1 MEKEKPFKLFVPPR
15 LSSSQVSAVKPQAS
29 ARDAGSCQV
38 FNKCTEDYF
47 SLPFVITSTPSHG
60 EVTDPDPVSQKIN
73 FLPGVQEENIETM
86 HELYSKLYKEAEKI
100 KRWKATV
107 ESELKQKERKLQE
120 NKKIIEAQRKAI
132 QELQFENEKL
142 SLKLEDEIC
151 ENKDLLQENSATRHL
166 CNLLKET
173 CARSTEKS
181 NKYEHER
188 EETRHLYMALN
199 NNIERMIL
207 AFEELRV
214 QAENSRLDMCFKLKE
229 AAEKVEQI
237 EKEYKMEI
245 NVKEKQLSVLT
256 VQRGEKDNK
265 MRDITVQLQESR
277 DKIIDLEEATK
288 QQKEMLKESQSKQE
302 HLMGE
307 LEEAKVLLQKTET
320 AQKSLETEL
329 RTAMKTLIEVTVEKE
344 AQMEGLK
351 ETRALHASVV
361 EEFEMAVSNLKE
373 LLNREQN
380 RLKKLE
386 EESEKLAS
394 ELQNKS
400 IELEEMAKLKSDKET
415 QLEDL
420 TEALERSVKLQKDLE
435 QQLLCEQSE
444 KMILIKEREIKDS
457 DHSEFKEQVQRLL
470 SEKKHLEITIE
481 KLQKREKEMKDILQI
496 REKEVYDLELQL
508 TGAVE
513 NEQNCLKQIT
523 ALNAELEK
531 EMLQNEELNMNC
543 SKLLLEKE
551 QIAQK
556 KSDTITELKKLQE
569 VHKDNRKKEEK
580 TKQLIENLE
589 ETNSQ
594 LRNDLESLKEKM
606 KKKDEEAKTK
616 LDESEENTRNIGS
629 EISRKE
635 KQLKMLE
642 NKFNNLK
649 KQVENKT
656 KYNEELQ
663 QEVYSPIYPTRGQ
676 SCLLVE
682 KPSRNLGHLLGAS
695 VSLHQ
700 NKVLKKKIAAES
712 KQSGIYE
719 GKVNKLQLELE
730 NVNRQH
736 KETVDSYQKEIE
748 AKNIIE
754 EKLLEKVEKMRLI
767 ADEAVILQKEID
779 IRCQHKIA
787 EMVALME
794 KHKHQYDKMVEEKD
808 AELELCKMKE
818 QEQMSV
824 KKSLETELSHVKS
837 ELLSLKEQL
846 KIEIEE
852 KENLAREAKENTVSE
867 KEKKH
872 KKIQT
877 SFMETP
883 KTSLKLGSASVNSKK
898 KLSQNFTSFRE
909 NTLENKEM
917 SSWTPTKS
925 VLVTPSLKTYTVKTP
940 PKYKL
945 QRESMNPLSE
955 EDMKKKR
962 KVLLELDTHS
972 DSSEHNDLLSTVSEE
987 EMFKKLYKNCPQ
999 ASRLCVMTPK
1009 KIPSL
1014 STIKSPG
1021 AALKLTA
1028 MRKMRET
1035 GWTAVSKMD
1044 RKKKMKEAEKLFA

>member
-1 MEKEKPFKLFVPPR
+1 MEKEKPFTLFVPPR

-29 ARDAGSCQV
+29 ARGAGACQV

-47 SLPFVITSTPSHG
+47 SLPFVMTSTPNHG
-60 EVTDPDPVSQKIN
+60 EVTDSDPVSQKIN
-73 FLPGVQEENIETM
+73 FLPGVEEENIETM

-100 KRWKATV
+100 KRWKVTV

-151 ENKDLLQENSATRHL
+151 ENKDLLQENSATRRL

-207 AFEELRV
+207 AFEELHV
-214 QAENSRLDMCFKLKE
+214 QAENSRLEMCFKLKE
-229 AAEKVEQI
+229 AAEKVEQL
-237 EKEYKMEI
+237 EKEYKMETNI
-245 NVKEKQLSVLT
+245 KEKQLSVLT
-256 VQRGEKDNK
+256 VQSDEKDNK

-320 AQKSLETEL
+320 AQKSLENEL

-344 AQMEGLK
+344 AQMEELK

-361 EEFEMAVSNLKE
+361 EEFEIAVSNLKE
-373 LLNREQN
+373 LLKREQN

-386 EESEKLAS
+386 EESEILAS

-400 IELEEMAKLKSDKET
+400 VELEEMSKLKSDKET

-435 QQLLCEQSE
+435 QQLVCEQSE
-444 KMILIKEREIKDS
+444 KTILIKEREIRDA
-457 DHSEFKEQVQRLL
+457 DHLEFKEQVQGLL
-470 SEKKHLEITIE
+470 SEKKLLEITIA
-481 KLQKREKEMKDILQI
+481 KLQKREKEMKDSLQI
-496 REKEVYDLELQL
+496 REKEVRDLEVRL

-523 ALNAELEK
+523 VLNAELEQ
-531 EMLQNEELNMNC
+531 EMIQNEELNMNC

-551 QIAQK
+551 QISQK
-556 KSDTITELKKLQE
+556 KSDTVTELKKLQE

-580 TKQLIENLE
+580 TKKLIENLE
-589 ETNSQ
+589 ETNCQ

-649 KQVENKT
+649 KQIENKT

-663 QEVYSPIYPTRGQ
+663 QESFPLSHPTLGQ

-682 KPSRNLGHLLGAS
+682 EPSRNLGRLLGAS

-700 NKVLKKKIAAES
+700 NKVLKKNIAAES
-712 KQSGIYE
+712 KQSSIYE
-719 GKVNKLQLELE
+719 EKVNKLQLELE
-730 NVNRQH
+730 NVSRQH

-748 AKNIIE
+748 AKNITE
-754 EKLLEKVEKMRLI
+754 EKLIEKVEKMRLI

-808 AELELCKMKE
+808 TELELCKTKE

-824 KKSLETELSHVKS
+824 KQSLETELSHVKS
-837 ELLSLKEQL
+837 ELLSLKEQV
-846 KIEIEE
+846 KIEIKE
-852 KENLAREAKENTVSE
+852 KEKLTREAKENAVSE

-872 KKIQT
+872 KEYLLWRRDHENMGPLTPILQITIQ
-877 SFMETP
+877 
-883 KTSLKLGSASVNSKK
+883 L
-898 KLSQNFTSFRE
+898 
-909 NTLENKEM
+909 
-917 SSWTPTKS
+917 
-925 VLVTPSLKTYTVKTP
+925 
-940 PKYKL
+940 
-945 QRESMNPLSE
+945 
-955 EDMKKKR
+955 
-962 KVLLELDTHS
+962 
-972 DSSEHNDLLSTVSEE
+972 
-987 EMFKKLYKNCPQ
+987 
-999 ASRLCVMTPK
+999 RLCTLLWIWSSIYEISVT
-1009 KIPSL
+1009 
-1014 STIKSPG
+1014 T
-1021 AALKLTA
+1021 
-1028 MRKMRET
+1028 
-1035 GWTAVSKMD
+1035 
-1044 RKKKMKEAEKLFA
+1044 

>member
-1 MEKEKPFKLFVPPR
+1 MEKEKPFTLFVPPR

-29 ARDAGSCQV
+29 ARGAGACQV

-47 SLPFVITSTPSHG
+47 SLPFVMTSTPNHG
-60 EVTDPDPVSQKIN
+60 EVTDSDPVSQKIN
-73 FLPGVQEENIETM
+73 FLPGVEEENIETM

-100 KRWKATV
+100 KRWKVTV

-151 ENKDLLQENSATRHL
+151 ENKDLLQENSATRRL

-207 AFEELRV
+207 AFEELHV
-214 QAENSRLDMCFKLKE
+214 QAENSRLEMCFKLKE
-229 AAEKVEQI
+229 AAEKVEQL
-237 EKEYKMEI
+237 EKEYKMETNI
-245 NVKEKQLSVLT
+245 KEKQLSVLT
-256 VQRGEKDNK
+256 VQSDEKDNK

-320 AQKSLETEL
+320 AQKSLENEL

-344 AQMEGLK
+344 AQMEELK

-361 EEFEMAVSNLKE
+361 EEFEIAVSNLKE
-373 LLNREQN
+373 LLKREQN

-386 EESEKLAS
+386 EESEILAS

-400 IELEEMAKLKSDKET
+400 VELEEMSKLKSDKET

-435 QQLLCEQSE
+435 QQLVCEQSE
-444 KMILIKEREIKDS
+444 KTILIKEREIRDA
-457 DHSEFKEQVQRLL
+457 DHLEFKEQVQGLL
-470 SEKKHLEITIE
+470 SEKKLLEITIA
-481 KLQKREKEMKDILQI
+481 KLQKREKEMKDSLQI
-496 REKEVYDLELQL
+496 REKEVRDLEVRL

-523 ALNAELEK
+523 VLNAELEQ
-531 EMLQNEELNMNC
+531 EMIQNEELNMNC

-551 QIAQK
+551 QISQK
-556 KSDTITELKKLQE
+556 KSDTVTELKKLQE

-580 TKQLIENLE
+580 TKKLIENLE
-589 ETNSQ
+589 ETNCQ

-649 KQVENKT
+649 KQIENKT

-663 QEVYSPIYPTRGQ
+663 QESFPLSHPTLGQ

-682 KPSRNLGHLLGAS
+682 EPSRNLGRLLGAS

-700 NKVLKKKIAAES
+700 NKVLKKNIAAES
-712 KQSGIYE
+712 KQSSIYE
-719 GKVNKLQLELE
+719 EKVNKLQLELE
-730 NVNRQH
+730 NVSRQH

-748 AKNIIE
+748 AKNITE
-754 EKLLEKVEKMRLI
+754 EKLIE
-767 ADEAVILQKEID
+767 
-779 IRCQHKIA
+779 
-787 EMVALME
+787 
-794 KHKHQYDKMVEEKD
+794 KHQYDKMVEEKD
-808 AELELCKMKE
+808 TELELCKTKE

-824 KKSLETELSHVKS
+824 KQSLEKLT
-837 ELLSLKEQL
+837 
-846 KIEIEE
+846 
-852 KENLAREAKENTVSE
+852 REAKENAVSE

-872 KKIQT
+872 KI
-877 SFMETP
+877 
-883 KTSLKLGSASVNSKK
+883 
-898 KLSQNFTSFRE
+898 
-909 NTLENKEM
+909 
-917 SSWTPTKS
+917 
-925 VLVTPSLKTYTVKTP
+925 YTVKTP

-972 DSSEHNDLLSTVSEE
+972 DSSEHNDLLSIVSEE

-999 ASRLCVMTPK
+999 ASHLCVMTPK
-1009 KIPSL
+1009 KIPTL

>member
-1 MEKEKPFKLFVPPR
+1 MEKEKPFTLFVPPR

-29 ARDAGSCQV
+29 ARGAGACQV

-47 SLPFVITSTPSHG
+47 SLPFVMTSTPSHG

-73 FLPGVQEENIETM
+73 FLPGVEEENIETM

-100 KRWKATV
+100 KRWKVTV

-120 NKKIIEAQRKAI
+120 NRKIIEAQRKAI

-151 ENKDLLQENSATRHL
+151 ENKDLLQENSATRRL

-207 AFEELRV
+207 AFEELHV
-214 QAENSRLDMCFKLKE
+214 QAENSRLEMCFKLKE
-229 AAEKVEQI
+229 AAEKVEQL
-237 EKEYKMEI
+237 EKEYKMET

-256 VQRGEKDNK
+256 VQGGEKDNK
-265 MRDITVQLQESR
+265 MRDLTIQLQESR

-320 AQKSLETEL
+320 AQKSLENEL

-344 AQMEGLK
+344 AQMEELK
-351 ETRALHASVV
+351 ETRVLHASVV
-361 EEFEMAVSNLKE
+361 EEFEIAVSNLKE
-373 LLNREQN
+373 LLKREQN

-386 EESEKLAS
+386 EESEILAS

-400 IELEEMAKLKSDKET
+400 VELEEMSKLKSDKET

-435 QQLLCEQSE
+435 QQLVCEQSE
-444 KMILIKEREIKDS
+444 KTILIKEREIRDS
-457 DHSEFKEQVQRLL
+457 DHLEFKEQVQGLL
-470 SEKKHLEITIE
+470 SEKKHLEITIA
-481 KLQKREKEMKDILQI
+481 KLQKREKEMKDSLQI
-496 REKEVYDLELQL
+496 REKEVRDLEVRL

-523 ALNAELEK
+523 VLNAELEK
-531 EMLQNEELNMNC
+531 EMIQNEELNMNC

-551 QIAQK
+551 QISQK
-556 KSDTITELKKLQE
+556 KSDTVTELKKLQE

-580 TKQLIENLE
+580 TKKLIENLE
-589 ETNSQ
+589 ETNGQ

-616 LDESEENTRNIGS
+616 LDESEENTRNIRS
-629 EISRKE
+629 EMSRKE

-649 KQVENKT
+649 KQIENKT

-663 QEVYSPIYPTRGQ
+663 QE
-676 SCLLVE
+676 
-682 KPSRNLGHLLGAS
+682 
-695 VSLHQ
+695 
-700 NKVLKKKIAAES
+700 NKVLKKNIAAES
-712 KQSGIYE
+712 KQSSIYE
-719 GKVNKLQLELE
+719 EKVNKLQLELE
-730 NVNRQH
+730 NVSRQH

-748 AKNIIE
+748 AKNITE
-754 EKLLEKVEKMRLI
+754 EKLIEKVEKMRLI

-808 AELELCKMKE
+808 TELELCKMKE

-824 KKSLETELSHVKS
+824 KQSLETELSHVKS
-837 ELLSLKEQL
+837 ELLSLKEQV
-846 KIEIEE
+846 KIEIKE
-852 KENLAREAKENTVSE
+852 KEKLTREAKENAVSE

-872 KKIQT
+872 
-877 SFMETP
+877 
-883 KTSLKLGSASVNSKK
+883 
-898 KLSQNFTSFRE
+898 
-909 NTLENKEM
+909 
-917 SSWTPTKS
+917 
-925 VLVTPSLKTYTVKTP
+925 KTYTVKTP

-972 DSSEHNDLLSTVSEE
+972 DSSEHNDLLSIVSEE

-999 ASRLCVMTPK
+999 ASRLCVTTPK
-1009 KIPSL
+1009 KIPTL

>member
-1 MEKEKPFKLFVPPR
+1 MEKEKPFTLFVPPR

-29 ARDAGSCQV
+29 ARGAGACQV

-47 SLPFVITSTPSHG
+47 SLPFVMTSTPNHG
-60 EVTDPDPVSQKIN
+60 EVTDSDPVSQKIN
-73 FLPGVQEENIETM
+73 FLPGVEEENIETM

-100 KRWKATV
+100 KRWKVTV

-151 ENKDLLQENSATRHL
+151 ENKDLLQENSATRRL

-207 AFEELRV
+207 AFEELHV
-214 QAENSRLDMCFKLKE
+214 QAENSRLEMCFKLKE
-229 AAEKVEQI
+229 AAEKVEQL
-237 EKEYKMEI
+237 EKEYKMETNI
-245 NVKEKQLSVLT
+245 KEKQLSVLT
-256 VQRGEKDNK
+256 VQSDEKDNK

-320 AQKSLETEL
+320 AQKSLENEL

-344 AQMEGLK
+344 AQMEELK

-361 EEFEMAVSNLKE
+361 EEFEIAVSNLKE
-373 LLNREQN
+373 LLKREQN

-386 EESEKLAS
+386 EESEILAS

-400 IELEEMAKLKSDKET
+400 VELEEMSKLKSDKET

-435 QQLLCEQSE
+435 QQLVCEQSE
-444 KMILIKEREIKDS
+444 KTILIKEREIRDA
-457 DHSEFKEQVQRLL
+457 DHLEFKEQVQGLL
-470 SEKKHLEITIE
+470 SEKKLLEITIA
-481 KLQKREKEMKDILQI
+481 KLQKREKEMKDSLQI
-496 REKEVYDLELQL
+496 REKEVRDLEVRL

-523 ALNAELEK
+523 VLNAELEQ
-531 EMLQNEELNMNC
+531 EMIQNEELNMNC

-551 QIAQK
+551 QISQK
-556 KSDTITELKKLQE
+556 KSDTVTELKKLQE

-580 TKQLIENLE
+580 TKKLIENLE
-589 ETNSQ
+589 ETNCQ

-649 KQVENKT
+649 KQIENKT

-663 QEVYSPIYPTRGQ
+663 QE
-676 SCLLVE
+676 
-682 KPSRNLGHLLGAS
+682 
-695 VSLHQ
+695 
-700 NKVLKKKIAAES
+700 NKVLKKNIAAES
-712 KQSGIYE
+712 KQSSIYE
-719 GKVNKLQLELE
+719 EKVNKLQLELE
-730 NVNRQH
+730 NVSRQH

-748 AKNIIE
+748 AKNITE
-754 EKLLEKVEKMRLI
+754 EKLIEKVEKMRLI

-808 AELELCKMKE
+808 TELELCKTKE

-824 KKSLETELSHVKS
+824 KQSLETELSHVKS
-837 ELLSLKEQL
+837 ELLSLKEQV
-846 KIEIEE
+846 KIEIKE
-852 KENLAREAKENTVSE
+852 KEKLTREAKENAVSE

-872 KKIQT
+872 KI
-877 SFMETP
+877 
-883 KTSLKLGSASVNSKK
+883 
-898 KLSQNFTSFRE
+898 
-909 NTLENKEM
+909 
-917 SSWTPTKS
+917 
-925 VLVTPSLKTYTVKTP
+925 YTVKTP

-972 DSSEHNDLLSTVSEE
+972 DSSEHNDLLSIVSEE

-999 ASRLCVMTPK
+999 ASHLCVMTPK
-1009 KIPSL
+1009 KIPTL

>member
-29 ARDAGSCQV
+29 ARDDGSCQV

-47 SLPFVITSTPSHG
+47 SLPFVMTNTPSHG
-60 EVTDPDPVSQKIN
+60 EVTDPDPVSQKIK
-73 FLPGVQEENIETM
+73 FLPGVEEENIETM

-100 KRWKATV
+100 KRWKVTV
-107 ESELKQKERKLQE
+107 ESELKQKEKKLQE

-214 QAENSRLDMCFKLKE
+214 QAENSRLEMYFKLKE
-229 AAEKVEQI
+229 AAEKVEQL

-256 VQRGEKDNK
+256 VQSGEKDNK

-277 DKIIDLEEATK
+277 DKIIDLEEATE
-288 QQKEMLKESQSKQE
+288 QQKEMLKESQTKQE
-302 HLMGE
+302 HLMGK

-344 AQMEGLK
+344 AQMEELK

-361 EEFEMAVSNLKE
+361 EEFEIAVSNLKE
-373 LLNREQN
+373 LLKREQN
-380 RLKKLE
+380 RSKQLE
-386 EESEKLAS
+386 EESEILAS

-400 IELEEMAKLKSDKET
+400 VELEEMAKLKSDKET

-435 QQLLCEQSE
+435 QQLVCEQSE
-444 KMILIKEREIKDS
+444 KMILIKEREMRDS
-457 DHSEFKEQVQRLL
+457 DHSEFKEQVQGLL

-481 KLQKREKEMKDILQI
+481 KLQNREKEMKDILQI
-496 REKEVYDLELQL
+496 REKEVHDLEVQL

-531 EMLQNEELNMNC
+531 E
-543 SKLLLEKE
+543 
-551 QIAQK
+551 I
-556 KSDTITELKKLQE
+556 
-569 VHKDNRKKEEK
+569 
-580 TKQLIENLE
+580 
-589 ETNSQ
+589 
-594 LRNDLESLKEKM
+594 NDLESLKEKM

-663 QEVYSPIYPTRGQ
+663 QE
-676 SCLLVE
+676 
-682 KPSRNLGHLLGAS
+682 
-695 VSLHQ
+695 

-712 KQSGIYE
+712 KQSSIYE
-719 GKVNKLQLELE
+719 GKVNILQLELE

-736 KETVDSYQKEIE
+736 KETVDSYQKETE
-748 AKNIIE
+748 AKNITE

-808 AELELCKMKE
+808 TELELCKTKE

-824 KKSLETELSHVKS
+824 KRSLEIELSHLKS

-852 KENLAREAKENTVSE
+852 KKNLAREAKENAVSE

-872 KKIQT
+872 KKTQT
-877 SFMETP
+877 FFMDTP
-883 KTSLKLGSASVNSKK
+883 KTNLKLASASVNSEK
-898 KLSQNFTSFRE
+898 KLSQNFTSFQE
-909 NTLENKEM
+909 NKLENKEM

-972 DSSEHNDLLSTVSEE
+972 DSSEHNDLLSIVSEE

-1009 KIPSL
+1009 K
-1014 STIKSPG
+1014 
-1021 AALKLTA
+1021 
-1028 MRKMRET
+1028 
-1035 GWTAVSKMD
+1035 VSS
-1044 RKKKMKEAEKLFA
+1044 

>member
-1 MEKEKPFKLFVPPR
+1 MEKEKPFTLFVPPR
-15 LSSSQVSAVKPQAS
+15 LSGGQVSAVKPQAS
-29 ARDAGSCQV
+29 ARDDGSRQVKTV
-38 FNKCTEDYF
+38 FNKCREDYF
-47 SLPFVITSTPSHG
+47 SLPFVMTSTPSHG

-73 FLPGVQEENIETM
+73 FLPGVEEENIETM

-100 KRWKATV
+100 KRWKLTV

-214 QAENSRLDMCFKLKE
+214 QAENSRLEMCFKLKE
-229 AAEKVEQI
+229 AAEKVEQL

-256 VQRGEKDNK
+256 VQSGEKDNK

-277 DKIIDLEEATK
+277 DKIIDLEEATE
-288 QQKEMLKESQSKQE
+288 QQKEMLKESQSKQK

-344 AQMEGLK
+344 AQMEELK

-361 EEFEMAVSNLKE
+361 EEFEIAVSNLKE
-373 LLNREQN
+373 LLKREQN
-380 RLKKLE
+380 RLKQLE
-386 EESEKLAS
+386 EESEILAS

-400 IELEEMAKLKSDKET
+400 VELEEMAKLKSDKET

-420 TEALERSVKLQKDLE
+420 TEALERSIKLQKDLE
-435 QQLLCEQSE
+435 QQLVCEQSE
-444 KMILIKEREIKDS
+444 KMILIKEREIRDS
-457 DHSEFKEQVQRLL
+457 DHSEFKEQVQELL
-470 SEKKHLEITIE
+470 SAKKHLESTIE
-481 KLQKREKEMKDILQI
+481 KLQEREKEMKDILQI
-496 REKEVYDLELQL
+496 REKEVHDLEVQL
-508 TGAVE
+508 TGAME

-543 SKLLLEKE
+543 NKLLLEKE

-556 KSDTITELKKLQE
+556 KSDTVTELKKLQE

-580 TKQLIENLE
+580 TKKLIENLE
-589 ETNSQ
+589 ETNGQ
-594 LRNDLESLKEKM
+594 LREEKTNILAFRNDLESLKEKI

-663 QEVYSPIYPTRGQ
+663 QE
-676 SCLLVE
+676 
-682 KPSRNLGHLLGAS
+682 
-695 VSLHQ
+695 
-700 NKVLKKKIAAES
+700 NKVLKKKIAAAS
-712 KQSGIYE
+712 KQSSIYE
-719 GKVNKLQLELE
+719 GKVNTLQLELE

-736 KETVDSYQKEIE
+736 KETINSYQKEIE
-748 AKNIIE
+748 AKNITE

-808 AELELCKMKE
+808 TELELCKTKE

-824 KKSLETELSHVKS
+824 KRSLEIELSHVKS

-846 KIEIEE
+846 KIEVEE
-852 KENLAREAKENTVSE
+852 KENLAREAKENAVSE

-883 KTSLKLGSASVNSKK
+883 KTSLKLASASVNSKK
-898 KLSQNFTSFRE
+898 NSSQNFTSFRE
-909 NTLENKEM
+909 NKLENKEM

-925 VLVTPSLKTYTVKTP
+925 VLVTQSLKTYTVKTP

-972 DSSEHNDLLSTVSEE
+972 DSSEHNDLLSIVSEE

-999 ASRLCVMTPK
+999 ASRLCVMTPN
-1009 KIPSL
+1009 KISTL
-1014 STIKSPG
+1014 STMKSTG

-1028 MRKMRET
+1028 MKKMRET

>member
-29 ARDAGSCQV
+29 ARDDGSCQV

-47 SLPFVITSTPSHG
+47 SLPFVMTNTPSHG
-60 EVTDPDPVSQKIN
+60 EVTDPDPVSQKIK
-73 FLPGVQEENIETM
+73 FLPGVEEENIETM

-100 KRWKATV
+100 KRWKVTV
-107 ESELKQKERKLQE
+107 ESELKQKEKKLQE

-214 QAENSRLDMCFKLKE
+214 QAENSRLEMYFKLKE
-229 AAEKVEQI
+229 AAEKVEQL

-256 VQRGEKDNK
+256 VQSGEKDNK

-277 DKIIDLEEATK
+277 DKIIDLEEATE
-288 QQKEMLKESQSKQE
+288 QQKEMLKESQTKQE
-302 HLMGE
+302 HLMGK

-344 AQMEGLK
+344 AQMEELK

-361 EEFEMAVSNLKE
+361 EEFEIAVSNLKE
-373 LLNREQN
+373 LLKREQN
-380 RLKKLE
+380 RSKQLE
-386 EESEKLAS
+386 EESEILAS

-400 IELEEMAKLKSDKET
+400 VELEMAKLKSDKET

-435 QQLLCEQSE
+435 QQLVCEQSE
-444 KMILIKEREIKDS
+444 KMILIKEREMRDS
-457 DHSEFKEQVQRLL
+457 DHSEFKEQVQGLL

-481 KLQKREKEMKDILQI
+481 KLQNREKEMKDILQI
-496 REKEVYDLELQL
+496 REKEVHDLEVQL

-531 EMLQNEELNMNC
+531 EMLQNKELNINC
-543 SKLLLEKE
+543 NKLLLEKE

-580 TKQLIENLE
+580 TKKLIENLE
-589 ETNSQ
+589 ETNGQ

-663 QEVYSPIYPTRGQ
+663 QE
-676 SCLLVE
+676 
-682 KPSRNLGHLLGAS
+682 
-695 VSLHQ
+695 

-712 KQSGIYE
+712 KQSSIYE
-719 GKVNKLQLELE
+719 GKVNILQLELE

-736 KETVDSYQKEIE
+736 KETVDSYQKETE
-748 AKNIIE
+748 AKNITE

-808 AELELCKMKE
+808 TELELCKTKE

-824 KKSLETELSHVKS
+824 KRSLEIELSHLKS

-852 KENLAREAKENTVSE
+852 KKNLAREAKENAVSE

-872 KKIQT
+872 KKTQT
-877 SFMETP
+877 FFMDTP
-883 KTSLKLGSASVNSKK
+883 KTNLKLASASVNSEK
-898 KLSQNFTSFRE
+898 KLSQNFTSFQE
-909 NTLENKEM
+909 NKLENKEM

-972 DSSEHNDLLSTVSEE
+972 DSSEHNDLLSIVSEE

-1009 KIPSL
+1009 KISTP
-1014 STIKSPG
+1014 STIKSTG

-1044 RKKKMKEAEKLFA
+1044 RKKKIKEAEKLFA

>member
-1 MEKEKPFKLFVPPR
+1 MEKEKPFTLFVPPR

-29 ARDAGSCQV
+29 ARGAGACQV

-47 SLPFVITSTPSHG
+47 SLPFVMTSTPNHG
-60 EVTDPDPVSQKIN
+60 EVTDSDPVSQKIN
-73 FLPGVQEENIETM
+73 FLPGVEEENIETM

-100 KRWKATV
+100 KRWKVTV

-151 ENKDLLQENSATRHL
+151 ENKDLLQENSATRRL

-207 AFEELRV
+207 AFEELHV
-214 QAENSRLDMCFKLKE
+214 QAENSRLEMCFKLKE
-229 AAEKVEQI
+229 AAEKVEQL
-237 EKEYKMEI
+237 EKEYKMETNI
-245 NVKEKQLSVLT
+245 KEKQLSVLT
-256 VQRGEKDNK
+256 VQSDEKDNK

-320 AQKSLETEL
+320 AQKSLENEL

-344 AQMEGLK
+344 AQMEELK

-361 EEFEMAVSNLKE
+361 EEFEIAVSNLKE
-373 LLNREQN
+373 LLKREQN

-386 EESEKLAS
+386 EESEILAS

-400 IELEEMAKLKSDKET
+400 VELEEMSKLKSDKET

-435 QQLLCEQSE
+435 QQLVCEQSE
-444 KMILIKEREIKDS
+444 KTILIKEREIRDA
-457 DHSEFKEQVQRLL
+457 DHLEFKEQVQGLL
-470 SEKKHLEITIE
+470 SEKKLLEITIA
-481 KLQKREKEMKDILQI
+481 KLQKREKEMKDSLQI
-496 REKEVYDLELQL
+496 REKEVRDLEVRL

-523 ALNAELEK
+523 VLNAELEQ
-531 EMLQNEELNMNC
+531 EMIQNEELNMNC

-551 QIAQK
+551 QISQK
-556 KSDTITELKKLQE
+556 KSDTVTELKKLQE

-580 TKQLIENLE
+580 TKKLIENLE
-589 ETNSQ
+589 ETNCQ

-649 KQVENKT
+649 KQIENKT

-663 QEVYSPIYPTRGQ
+663 QESFPLSHPTLGQ

-682 KPSRNLGHLLGAS
+682 EPSRNLGRLLGAS

-700 NKVLKKKIAAES
+700 NKVLKKNIAAES
-712 KQSGIYE
+712 KQSSIYE
-719 GKVNKLQLELE
+719 EKVNKLQLELE
-730 NVNRQH
+730 NVSRQH

-748 AKNIIE
+748 AKNITE
-754 EKLLEKVEKMRLI
+754 EKLIEKVEKMRLI

-808 AELELCKMKE
+808 TELELCKTKE

-824 KKSLETELSHVKS
+824 KQSLEKLT
-837 ELLSLKEQL
+837 
-846 KIEIEE
+846 
-852 KENLAREAKENTVSE
+852 REAKENAVSE

-872 KKIQT
+872 KI
-877 SFMETP
+877 
-883 KTSLKLGSASVNSKK
+883 
-898 KLSQNFTSFRE
+898 
-909 NTLENKEM
+909 
-917 SSWTPTKS
+917 
-925 VLVTPSLKTYTVKTP
+925 YTVKTP

-972 DSSEHNDLLSTVSEE
+972 DSSEHNDLLSIVSEE

-999 ASRLCVMTPK
+999 ASHLCVMTPK
-1009 KIPSL
+1009 KIPTL

>member
-1 MEKEKPFKLFVPPR
+1 MLHLVHPK
-15 LSSSQVSAVKPQAS
+15 
-29 ARDAGSCQV
+29 SCRELVV
-38 FNKCTEDYF
+38 FNKCTEEYF
-47 SLPFVITSTPSHG
+47 SSPMTSIPNHG
-60 EVTDPDPVSQKIN
+60 EVADSGNAKENPVSQKIN
-73 FLPGVQEENIETM
+73 FLPRVEEENVETM

-100 KRWKATV
+100 KRWKATI

-151 ENKDLLQENSATRHL
+151 ENKDLLQENTATRHL

-173 CARSTEKS
+173 CARYTEKS

-188 EETRHLYMALN
+188 EETRHLYVTLN

-214 QAENSRLDMCFKLKE
+214 QAENSRLEMCFKLKE
-229 AAEKVEQI
+229 AAEKVEQL

-245 NVKEKQLSVLT
+245 SVKEKQLSILT
-256 VQRGEKDNK
+256 VQSGEKDNK
-265 MRDITVQLQESR
+265 IRDTKLQLQESR

-288 QQKEMLKESQSKQE
+288 QQKELLKESQNKQK

-329 RTAMKTLIEVTVEKE
+329 RTAMKTLIEVTGEKE
-344 AQMEGLK
+344 AQMEELT

-361 EEFEMAVSNLKE
+361 EEFETANSNLKE
-373 LLNREQN
+373 LLKEEQN

-386 EESEKLAS
+386 EESELLVS

-400 IELEEMAKLKSDKET
+400 LELEEMAKLKSDKET

-420 TEALERSVKLQKDLE
+420 TEALERSLKCQKNLE
-435 QQLLCEQSE
+435 QQLASEQSE
-444 KMILIKEREIKDS
+444 KIILIKEREIKDS
-457 DHSEFKEQVQRLL
+457 DHSDFQEQVQGLL
-470 SEKKHLEITIE
+470 SERKHLEIIIE
-481 KLQKREKEMKDILQI
+481 ELQKREKEMKDILQI
-496 REKEVYDLELQL
+496 REKEVHNLEVQL
-508 TGAVE
+508 TGAAE
-513 NEQNCLKQIT
+513 KEQNCIKQIT
-523 ALNAELEK
+523 ALNADLEK
-531 EMLQNEELNMNC
+531 EMLRNEELNMNC
-543 SKLLLEKE
+543 NKILLEKE
-551 QIAQK
+551 QIAQE
-556 KSDTITELKKLQE
+556 KSDSVIDLKKLQE

-580 TKQLIENLE
+580 TKKLIENLE
-589 ETNSQ
+589 EMNSQ
-594 LRNDLESLKEKM
+594 LREEKTNINSINDLESLKEKM

-616 LDESEENTRNIGS
+616 LDESEENARNIGS

-663 QEVYSPIYPTRGQ
+663 QE
-676 SCLLVE
+676 
-682 KPSRNLGHLLGAS
+682 
-695 VSLHQ
+695 

-712 KQSGIYE
+712 KQSSIYE

-736 KETVDSYQKEIE
+736 KETVESYQKEIE
-748 AKNIIE
+748 SKNIAE
-754 EKLLEKVEKMRLI
+754 EKVLEKIEKMRLM
-767 ADEAVILQKEID
+767 ADEAVCLQKETD
-779 IRCQHKIA
+779 IRCQHKIT

-808 AELELCKMKE
+808 SELELCKTKE
-818 QEQMSV
+818 QEQISV
-824 KKSLETELSHVKS
+824 KKSLETELSHVKN
-837 ELLSLKEQL
+837 ELLSLKEQF

-852 KENLAREAKENTVSE
+852 KEKLIREAKENGVSK

-877 SFMETP
+877 SFIETP
-883 KTSLKLGSASVNSKK
+883 KTSLKLASVNSEKS
-898 KLSQNFTSFRE
+898 LSQNFTPFRE
-909 NTLENKEM
+909 KKLENKEL
-917 SSWTPTKS
+917 SSQTPAKS
-925 VLVTPSLKTYTVKTP
+925 VLGTPSLK
-940 PKYKL
+940 
-945 QRESMNPLSE
+945 SI
-955 EDMKKKR
+955 
-962 KVLLELDTHS
+962 
-972 DSSEHNDLLSTVSEE
+972 VSEE

-999 ASRLCVMTPK
+999 ASHLCVTTSK
-1009 KIPSL
+1009 KITTP

-1028 MRKMRET
+1028 MRRMRET
-1035 GWTAVSKMD
+1035 GWTAVSKID

>member
-29 ARDAGSCQV
+29 ARDDGSCQV
-38 FNKCTEDYF
+38 FNKCTEAYF
-47 SLPFVITSTPSHG
+47 SLPFVMTNTPSHG
-60 EVTDPDPVSQKIN
+60 EVTDPDPVSQKIK
-73 FLPGVQEENIETM
+73 FLPGVEEENIETM

-100 KRWKATV
+100 KRWKVTV
-107 ESELKQKERKLQE
+107 ESELKQKEKKLQE

-214 QAENSRLDMCFKLKE
+214 QAENSRLEMYFKLKE
-229 AAEKVEQI
+229 AAEKVEQL

-256 VQRGEKDNK
+256 VQSGEKDNK

-277 DKIIDLEEATK
+277 DKIIDLEEATE
-288 QQKEMLKESQSKQE
+288 QQKEMLKESQTKQE

-344 AQMEGLK
+344 AQMEELK

-361 EEFEMAVSNLKE
+361 EEFEIAVSNLKE
-373 LLNREQN
+373 LLKREQN
-380 RLKKLE
+380 RSKQLE
-386 EESEKLAS
+386 EESEILAS

-400 IELEEMAKLKSDKET
+400 VELEMAKLKSDKET

-435 QQLLCEQSE
+435 QQLVCEQSE
-444 KMILIKEREIKDS
+444 KMILIKEREMRDS
-457 DHSEFKEQVQRLL
+457 DHSEFKEQVQGLL

-481 KLQKREKEMKDILQI
+481 KLQNREKEMKDILQI
-496 REKEVYDLELQL
+496 REKEVHDLEVQL

-531 EMLQNEELNMNC
+531 EMLQNKELNINC
-543 SKLLLEKE
+543 NKLLLEKE

-556 KSDTITELKKLQE
+556 KSDTVTELKKLQE

-580 TKQLIENLE
+580 TKKLIENLE
-589 ETNSQ
+589 ETNGQ

-663 QEVYSPIYPTRGQ
+663 QE
-676 SCLLVE
+676 
-682 KPSRNLGHLLGAS
+682 
-695 VSLHQ
+695 

-712 KQSGIYE
+712 KQSSIYE
-719 GKVNKLQLELE
+719 GKVNILQLELE

-736 KETVDSYQKEIE
+736 KETVDSYQKETE
-748 AKNIIE
+748 AKNITE

-808 AELELCKMKE
+808 TELELCKTKE

-824 KKSLETELSHVKS
+824 KRSLEIELSHVKS

-852 KENLAREAKENTVSE
+852 KENLAREAKENAVSE

-872 KKIQT
+872 KKTQT
-877 SFMETP
+877 FFMETP
-883 KTSLKLGSASVNSKK
+883 KTNLKLASASVNSEK
-898 KLSQNFTSFRE
+898 KLSQNFTSFQE
-909 NTLENKEM
+909 NKLENKEM

-972 DSSEHNDLLSTVSEE
+972 DSSEHNDLLSIVSEE

-1009 KIPSL
+1009 KISTP
-1014 STIKSPG
+1014 STIKSTG

-1044 RKKKMKEAEKLFA
+1044 RKKKIKEAEKLFA